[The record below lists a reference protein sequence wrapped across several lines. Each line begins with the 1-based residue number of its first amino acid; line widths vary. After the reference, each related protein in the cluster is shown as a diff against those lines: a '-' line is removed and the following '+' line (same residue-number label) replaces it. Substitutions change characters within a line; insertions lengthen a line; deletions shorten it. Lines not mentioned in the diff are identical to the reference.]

1 MPNERRYLLLSKAN
15 INEYP
20 LMQAFIDNRKPYVPR
35 PDDALDDYEPVLMN
49 PTDHT
54 VRDGIDALGIVITWL
69 DDPKDGT
76 APVRVDEADAN
87 HGVIGL
93 WDVLDSE
100 LFPLIYAAKQQGS
113 TRSVS
118 MTHKFLSTYLTTGV
132 CPAL

>member
-1 MPNERRYLLLSKAN
+1 MPNERRYILLSKAN

-20 LMQAFIDNRKPYVPR
+20 LMQEFIDNRKPYVAR
-35 PDDALDDYEPVLMN
+35 PDDAPEDYEPVLMN

-54 VRDGIDALGIVITWL
+54 VRDGIDALGIDITWL

-76 APVRVDEADAN
+76 APMRVDEADAN

-100 LFPLIYAAKQQGS
+100 LFPLIYAAKQQGNV
-113 TRSVS
+113 RSAS
-118 MTHKFLSTYLTTGV
+118 MTHAYLSIYMKTGV
-132 CPAL
+132 CPTL

>member
-1 MPNERRYLLLSKAN
+1 
-15 INEYP
+15 
-20 LMQAFIDNRKPYVPR
+20 MQEFIDNRKPYVPR

-54 VRDGIDALGIVITWL
+54 VRDGIDALGIEITWL

-100 LFPLIYAAKQQGS
+100 LFPLIYAAKQQNNV
-113 TRSVS
+113 RSAS
-118 MTHKFLSTYLTTGV
+118 MTHAYLSTYMKTGV